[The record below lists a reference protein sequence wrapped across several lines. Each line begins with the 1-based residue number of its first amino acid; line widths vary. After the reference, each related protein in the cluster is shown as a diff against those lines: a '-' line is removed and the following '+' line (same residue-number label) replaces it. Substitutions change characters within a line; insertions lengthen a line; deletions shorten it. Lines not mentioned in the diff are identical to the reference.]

1 MQRPEWIR
9 RLVSLATPPL
19 SALAEGRLLADVPF
33 PEAAGGPYLRREF
46 ASLEILSRTL
56 LGVAPWLE
64 LIDVPENEAA
74 ARERMRQLALAALE
88 RSLDPASPDN
98 LNFSTGRPPLVN
110 AAFLAQACLN
120 APHALYDALSS
131 DARERLVAGWLA
143 CRRIEPYDN
152 NWHLF
157 ASLVEAALYRFTGDL
172 QAARVETAV
181 RKHAD
186 WYVGDGTYGDGPE
199 FHWDY
204 YNSFVIHPLLLDTLA
219 HLQEALPDLPLKHAE
234 ALRRARRFAQVQ
246 ERMIAADGT
255 FPPLG
260 RSLPYR
266 CGAFHHLA
274 YMALRNQL
282 PTTLA
287 PAAIRGAL
295 GAVIRRTLDAP
306 GTFDDQGWL
315 RVGLSGSQPSLAE
328 PYVSVPS
335 CYLCTA
341 AFLPLGLRA
350 DTPFWA
356 DPDTP
361 WTSVRLWQGDD
372 LPPDRALARR

>member
-1 MQRPEWIR
+1 
-9 RLVSLATPPL
+9 
-19 SALAEGRLLADVPF
+19 
-33 PEAAGGPYLRREF
+33 
-46 ASLEILSRTL
+46 
-56 LGVAPWLE
+56 
-64 LIDVPENEAA
+64 
-74 ARERMRQLALAALE
+74 
-88 RSLDPASPDN
+88 
-98 LNFSTGRPPLVN
+98 
-110 AAFLAQACLN
+110 
-120 APHALYDALSS
+120 
-131 DARERLVAGWLA
+131 
-143 CRRIEPYDN
+143 
-152 NWHLF
+152 
-157 ASLVEAALYRFTGDL
+157 
-172 QAARVETAV
+172 
-181 RKHAD
+181 
-186 WYVGDGTYGDGPE
+186 
-199 FHWDY
+199 
-204 YNSFVIHPLLLDTLA
+204 
-219 HLQEALPDLPLKHAE
+219 
-234 ALRRARRFAQVQ
+234 
-246 ERMIAADGT
+246 MIAADGT

-315 RVGLSGSQPSLAE
+315 RVGLSGSQPALAE

-361 WTSVRLWQGDD
+361 WTSVRIWQGDD
-372 LPPDRALARR
+372 LPADRALARR

>member
-19 SALAEGRLLADVPF
+19 SALAEGRLLTDVPF

-120 APHALYDALSS
+120 APHALYDALSP

-204 YNSFVIHPLLLDTLA
+204 
-219 HLQEALPDLPLKHAE
+219 
-234 ALRRARRFAQVQ
+234 
-246 ERMIAADGT
+246 
-255 FPPLG
+255 
-260 RSLPYR
+260 
-266 CGAFHHLA
+266 
-274 YMALRNQL
+274 
-282 PTTLA
+282 
-287 PAAIRGAL
+287 
-295 GAVIRRTLDAP
+295 
-306 GTFDDQGWL
+306 
-315 RVGLSGSQPSLAE
+315 
-328 PYVSVPS
+328 
-335 CYLCTA
+335 
-341 AFLPLGLRA
+341 
-350 DTPFWA
+350 
-356 DPDTP
+356 
-361 WTSVRLWQGDD
+361 
-372 LPPDRALARR
+372 